1 MFKAVALATVFVASL
16 SAFPSYALAQPRVN
30 IGNLACT
37 VDGGIGLIL
46 GSRRNVTCRFTPT
59 GSKRVYTYRGEVSR
73 LGLDI
78 GVTNRSFIRWLVI
91 APGAVKPGALAG
103 RYAGASAQVSAG
115 LGLGANVIVGGL
127 RDSVALQPLSVQGQ
141 TGLNIAAGI
150 SSLRLRFV
158 R

>member
-1 MFKAVALATVFVASL
+1 MLKTLTLAAAFVAAL
-16 SAFPSYALAQPRVN
+16 SALPSAASAQSRVN

-59 GSKRVYTYRGEVSR
+59 GSKRVYVYRGEVSR

-115 LGLGANVIVGGL
+115 LGLGANVLVGGL
-127 RDSVALQPLSVQGQ
+127 RNSIALQPLSVQGQ
-141 TGLNIAAGI
+141 TGLNLAAGI

-158 R
+158 Q

>member
-1 MFKAVALATVFVASL
+1 MLKFTVPTLALAISSVALPDA
-16 SAFPSYALAQPRVN
+16 ALAQSRVN
-30 IGNLACT
+30 IGNLSCT

-59 GSKRVYTYRGEVSR
+59 GSTRTYVYRGDVSR

-91 APGAVKPGALAG
+91 APGVVKPGALAG
-103 RYAGASAQVSAG
+103 NYSGVSAQASAG
-115 LGLGANVIVGGL
+115 LGLGANVLVGGL
-127 RDSVALQPLSVQGQ
+127 RDSIALQPLSVQGQ
-141 TGLNIAAGI
+141 TGLNLAAGI
-150 SSLRLRFV
+150 SRLRLRFV